1 MNNYFKTTIVMA
13 YCCAISFTN
22 TSLAMEKGWFIRPNI
37 GVSLLSDQTVSSIN
51 VLDTSGIA
59 EVNVDSGFVS
69 GLGIGYAYSNNL
81 VFELAWEYR
90 SNESN
95 VVLADDRLIEEG
107 NYASNMFFLN
117 THYYFDTNSRW
128 QPYVGAGLSWIQEI
142 DIDLESEAGESSF
155 ATDGNIGFQ
164 LFAGLGYQLS
174 DDWQIQAELRYGS
187 IDDIDL
193 TPEEGSQGSFANF
206 DYQPTTLQVGLIYN
220 F

>member
-1 MNNYFKTTIVMA
+1 MNHYFTTTIVMV
-13 YCCAISFTN
+13 YCSATFFTN
-22 TSLAMEKGWFIRPNI
+22 TCLAMDKGWFIRPNV
-37 GVSLLSDQTVSSIN
+37 GMSLLSDQTVNSVD
-51 VLDTSGIA
+51 VLGASGDVDISL
-59 EVNVDSGFVS
+59 DSGFVA
-69 GLGIGYAYSNNL
+69 GIGVGYFYNSN
-81 VFELAWEYR
+81 VAVELAWEYR
-90 SNESN
+90 SNEST
-95 VVLADDRLIEEG
+95 VSLANNRIIDEG

-117 THYYFDTNSRW
+117 THYYFNSSTRW

-142 DIDLESEAGESSF
+142 DIDLESETVESSY

-193 TPEEGSQGSFANF
+193 TSEEGTQGSFANF